1 MQSKTDEDN
10 SEMSQLFQA
19 INQGDA
25 DAVRSV
31 CMADKSLVSLPASFL
46 ACTDIWRERER
57 DLLVDILIVYCW
69 RQ

>member
-1 MQSKTDEDN
+1 MQSERDEDD

-46 ACTDIWRERER
+46 ACTERERER
-57 DLLVDILIVYCW
+57 E
-69 RQ
+69 RETF